1 MIRPLRRRAP
11 LFLIALLV
19 PHVVMAEVTFERSPD
34 DEPVLKKI
42 TIDSGQAELSMFRA
56 VWSNTNLVT
65 QSGQQVSVID
75 PFMYQCQVLVGQQ
88 EKGGYWSAHDIWDRW
103 KVAQVQDAG
112 RPFTDIVKI
121 VAEPPGWG
129 VRKEVSIA
137 VKENQSTAYVF
148 SRLVATE
155 DIQLRDDNQTIYV
168 DTSVGNKFYVDGE
181 EIGPDEDERVD
192 ISRWIMIYYWE
203 EYVSVGLIAMDRE
216 LQDYPN
222 PHRFGDIAFSESE
235 TGQGAS
241 ISLRKGAGALVGGES
256 RTQQYMLMWG
266 DGDLRSKMEET
277 SKKALAGE
285 LNSHVFVLPAV
296 E

>member
-1 MIRPLRRRAP
+1 
-11 LFLIALLV
+11 
-19 PHVVMAEVTFERSPD
+19 
-34 DEPVLKKI
+34 
-42 TIDSGQAELSMFRA
+42 
-56 VWSNTNLVT
+56 
-65 QSGQQVSVID
+65 
-75 PFMYQCQVLVGQQ
+75 
-88 EKGGYWSAHDIWDRW
+88 
-103 KVAQVQDAG
+103 
-112 RPFTDIVKI
+112 
-121 VAEPPGWG
+121 
-129 VRKEVSIA
+129 VSIA

-181 EIGPDEDERVD
+181 EIGLDEDERVD